1 MLDSAFT
8 IAQPVNLHVTGCN
21 NSCAQHYI
29 GDIGLMG
36 VKVEGEEGY
45 QVNLGGG
52 ADNEQGLAR
61 ELFAAMKYSAVK
73 PALEQLFTGFTAAR
87 QADESFL
94 QFSRRHSV
102 EELRT
107 LCGVGAVVNQESLV

>member
-1 MLDSAFT
+1 MLDAQFA
-8 IAQPVNLHVTGCN
+8 IEQPVNLHVTGCA

-36 VKVEGEEGY
+36 VKVNGGEGY

-61 ELFAAMKYSAVK
+61 ELFAALPYAEVL
-73 PALEQLFTGFTAAR
+73 PALRMLFAAFAAER
-87 QADESFL
+87 AAEESFL
-94 QFSRRHSV
+94 AFARRHSV
-102 EELRT
+102 DELRDR
-107 LCGVGAVVNQESLV
+107 CAMRGMEVSA